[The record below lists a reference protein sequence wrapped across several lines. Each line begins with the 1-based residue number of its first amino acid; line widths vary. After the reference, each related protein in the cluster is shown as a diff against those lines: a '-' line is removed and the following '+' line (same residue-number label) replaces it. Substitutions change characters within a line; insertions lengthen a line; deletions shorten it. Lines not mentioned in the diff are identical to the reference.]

1 MAKGQTPWIKF
12 EPGAWRSDPIVRAMS
27 AIERGIFIAL
37 FCDCWEEKGLVD
49 DFDLLAITAGVTRE
63 EFDAAWQ
70 RVLRHSFVLVEGRW
84 WNKRLLKDYEEKAS
98 VAEKR
103 AKAGRESGNSRRNKP
118 EHTRTNANKPGT
130 NRPKKEEEK
139 NRRVNT
145 LAGVTRARGE
155 PEPVPNR
162 PPDAVEVERQTWT
175 AAIDRL
181 LERELVSLEGR
192 RVLVDLLDLRCESER
207 EVRRL
212 RLPRTEQG
220 WLELARQV
228 DQDLPRAQ
236 EALRRMRA
244 SSGVDFDRHLRWVDE
259 DREKYQESKAT
270 QGFREGSLDALRAGV
285 ALAANRETI
294 LEQARARE
302 HAERLRRRQE
312 REQRRAIS

>member
-70 RVLRHSFVLVEGRW
+70 RTIRHAFKLVDGRW
-84 WNKRLLKDYEEKAS
+84 WNKRLHDDYLEKCETNERKRQSAIDRWERERGKERGGKQSKGITPDYPPSTGALPKSTVEGRIEE
-98 VAEKR
+98 
-103 AKAGRESGNSRRNKP
+103 G
-118 EHTRTNANKPGT
+118 
-130 NRPKKEEEK
+130 
-139 NRRVNT
+139 RVNT

-155 PEPVPNR
+155 PEPVQNR
-162 PPDAVEVERQTWT
+162 PPDAVEAERQTWT

-259 DREKYQESKAT
+259 DREK
-270 QGFREGSLDALRAGV
+270 
-285 ALAANRETI
+285 
-294 LEQARARE
+294 
-302 HAERLRRRQE
+302 AERGGPQDPLGGVKQAMSLALERQNNPESVTPTIYDVLR
-312 REQRRAIS
+312 S